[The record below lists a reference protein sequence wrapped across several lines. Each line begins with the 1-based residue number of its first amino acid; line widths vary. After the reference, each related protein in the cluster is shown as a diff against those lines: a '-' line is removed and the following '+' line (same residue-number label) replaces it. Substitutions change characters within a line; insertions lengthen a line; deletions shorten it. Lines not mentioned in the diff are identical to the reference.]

1 MNNNILIC
9 GGITELEKSI
19 AKVDILEILKK
30 YAPSLRKRNG
40 KEFFGRCPF
49 SFHEDRIPSF
59 GIHVGEGSKKG
70 VWNCGCGSG
79 NIIRFMK
86 NVTGVNDEGQIAK
99 ILKLNQLA
107 KGSFTNETVH
117 QLESLIDGWDKT
129 SNDDVTKEV
138 LPKMKQIKPLIAKY
152 LIEKRKRYSVE
163 EALEVTR
170 EFSLGVSIDY
180 ENNPVYNW
188 IVVPV
193 KDKRGKLIMWIAQHP
208 TSRRKYNGGRTTG
221 LLFNINNAIK
231 KNWVIVVESMW
242 CAIRLNMWGY
252 PAIST
257 FGARMDDIQAKTI
270 KKHWKMVC
278 LCYDM
283 YDKDSAGARAQKKAI
298 KLLTPQLKVKTV
310 LLPKGKDPD
319 KCTKKEMQVALDNS
333 SRVGMIKNRWT

>member
-1 MNNNILIC
+1 MNKNILRC
-9 GGITELEKSI
+9 EGITDLEKVI
-19 AKVDILEILKK
+19 ARADILEILKK

-79 NIIRFMK
+79 NIVRFMK
-86 NVTGVNDEGQIAK
+86 NVTGVNDEAQIAK
-99 ILKLNQLA
+99 ILESNQLE
-107 KGSFTNETVH
+107 KGSFTNETVY
-117 QLESLIDGWDKT
+117 QLESLISNWDQT
-129 SNDDVTKEV
+129 NNDDVTKEV
-138 LPKMKQIKPLIAKY
+138 LPRMRQSKPPLVKY
-152 LIEKRKRYSVE
+152 LIQKRKGYSTR
-163 EALEVTR
+163 EALEVIR
-170 EFSLGVSIDY
+170 KFGLGVSIDY
-180 ENNPVYNW
+180 ESNPVYNW
-188 IVVPV
+188 IIVPV
-193 KDKRGKLIMWIAQHP
+193 KSKQGKPIMWIAQHP
-208 TSRRKYNGGRTTG
+208 ISRRKYNGGRTTG

-231 KNWVIVVESMW
+231 NNWVIVVESMW

-252 PAIST
+252 PAISP

-270 KKHWKMVC
+270 KKHWKTVY

-283 YDKDSAGARAQKKAI
+283 YDKDSAGSRAQKKAI

-319 KCTKKEMQVALDNS
+319 KCTVSEMRAALHNS